1 MYILRLYAIKGIT
14 NDKFVKYERKMEEN
28 RRIYALLKI
37 NNKIER
43 LEESEDTI
51 DIADVAWIETLHRA

>member
-1 MYILRLYAIKGIT
+1 
-14 NDKFVKYERKMEEN
+14 MEEN

-51 DIADVAWIETLHRA
+51 DIADVA